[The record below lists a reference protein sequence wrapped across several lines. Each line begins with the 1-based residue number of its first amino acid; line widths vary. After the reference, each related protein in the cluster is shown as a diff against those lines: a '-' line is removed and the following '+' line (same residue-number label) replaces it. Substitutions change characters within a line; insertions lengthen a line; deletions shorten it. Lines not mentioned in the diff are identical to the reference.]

1 MSVDEILA
9 TLIAFNSVA
18 GRSNRDIAGW
28 IGERMVEAGAQV
40 EVVEGPEGDR
50 VNLLASFGPRDIPG
64 LMLSGHMDVVPAEEP
79 DWTSDPFRLTRRGDR
94 LYGRGTSDMKGFLAC
109 MIAAAPDFA
118 AAAVAANRPVH
129 LAFSYDEELGCR
141 GVPSLIAA
149 LPSLCALPLGAVIG
163 EPSGLTPI
171 RGHKGKAA
179 IGIEI
184 TGRSGHSSRPDL
196 GLNAIHAM
204 GEILSAVTA
213 TEMALREGP
222 WHEDFAP
229 AWSSL
234 QAGVVSGGKSVN
246 IIPDHCRLEVEA
258 RAIPGVDP
266 TVVLQAILK
275 PVEALRARGFGVEI
289 LSRSAYPGLTTSA
302 DMPIVALVEAA
313 SGHTALAAISYGT
326 EAGLF
331 SAAGIPSVIC
341 GPGDIAR
348 AHRPDEYI
356 TVDELQAGLAFLR
369 TLAARLP

>member
-9 TLIAFNSVA
+9 TLIAFNSFA

-246 IIPDHCRLEVEA
+246 IIPHHCRLEVEA

>member
-9 TLIAFNSVA
+9 TLIAFNSFA

>member
-1 MSVDEILA
+1 
-9 TLIAFNSVA
+9 
-18 GRSNRDIAGW
+18 
-28 IGERMVEAGAQV
+28 
-40 EVVEGPEGDR
+40 VVEGPEGDR